1 MLFFQKL
8 LIIFEDLVQSVDL
21 VELKLILYA
30 FEDSF

>member
-30 FEDSF
+30 LKNSF